1 MIFVYILLAFGL
13 GGLIGNYYKAA
24 DLILKILLSIFLPC
38 AIYAVAFLLSGL
50 CNDWNMYAIGS
61 STGKLFI
68 GCIVLMVSLF
78 LFVRVKRNNQQEI
91 DSSKQEQLVSKKRTL
106 WIVYAIIT
114 LIISLVAIGSKIY
127 SNYVRK
133 QLVESL
139 AQYDGD
145 IEGLSRY
152 SDERLTFRYP
162 DTYTVEYYEE
172 EDYNH
177 VCCITK
183 DNYSMAAFYVTYTYS
198 PHLSMY
204 SKDNL
209 KRALEKEMDDLVE
222 ALCTNAKESK
232 ITKDTKLNLKGYS
245 KDYSGEIS
253 GIKVK
258 GTIFV
263 AFDDSNIVQLITC
276 GQNDTELNQVET
288 IINTISL
295 KQ

>member
-24 DLILKILLSIFLPC
+24 NLVLKILLSIFLPG
-38 AIYAVAFLLSGL
+38 AIYAIAFLFSGF

-78 LFVRVKRNNQQEI
+78 LFVKVKRNDQQEI
-91 DSSKQEQLVSKKRTL
+91 DSSKQEKLASKKKTL

-114 LIISLVAIGSKIY
+114 LVISLVSIGSKIY

-139 AQYDGD
+139 SQYDGD

-152 SDERLTFRYP
+152 SDDRLTFRYP

-172 EDYNH
+172 EDYNQ

-183 DNYSMAAFYVTYTYS
+183 DKYSMAAFYVTYTYS
-198 PHLSMY
+198 PH
-204 SKDNL
+204 SKDDL
-209 KRALEKEMDDLVE
+209 KRALEKEIDDLID
-222 ALCTNAKESK
+222 ALCTNDAKGSK
-232 ITKDTKLNLKGYS
+232 ITTDTKLNLKGYS
-245 KDYSGEIS
+245 KDYTGEIA
-253 GIKVK
+253 GVKVK
-258 GTIFV
+258 GTIF
-263 AFDDSNIVQLITC
+263 AAYDDSNIVKLMTC
-276 GQNDTELNQVET
+276 GQNDTELNQLET